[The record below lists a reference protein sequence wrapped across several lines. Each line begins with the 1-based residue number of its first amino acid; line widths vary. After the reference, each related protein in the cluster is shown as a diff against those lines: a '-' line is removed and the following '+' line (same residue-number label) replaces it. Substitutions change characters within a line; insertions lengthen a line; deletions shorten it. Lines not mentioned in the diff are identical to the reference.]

1 MQLFRDGH
9 PEDFTERHAGMI
21 VSMALAVALG
31 AVLATVVVAP
41 PRVAA
46 RPPQMTIRL
55 QPPAQPLVAP
65 LDEQQLLELA
75 AAASRNPSDTADF
88 NPDAA
93 EGGAQAVSTIES
105 WRPSTPADFA
115 ALRRLQE
122 GILNEADALEARQ
135 SALAIGVMERSVE
148 SVGRE
153 FLLNSDG
160 GREGVLRFIDVSGF
174 PDDVVRQ
181 VCRRYGISVK
191 FDYVTPSA
199 GGSWI
204 SGARTSS
211 GEFGAAREPGF
222 YHVFQL
228 SDKSVAM
235 MTAIEV
241 QALTKADCRPGKCR
255 VRQIT
260 FGIVMDDEGHYALGV
275 TDLQVEELR

>member
-1 MQLFRDGH
+1 
-9 PEDFTERHAGMI
+9 
-21 VSMALAVALG
+21 
-31 AVLATVVVAP
+31 
-41 PRVAA
+41 
-46 RPPQMTIRL
+46 MTIRL
-55 QPPAQPLVAP
+55 LPPAQPLVAP
-65 LDEQQLLELA
+65 LSQEQLLELA
-75 AAASRNPSDTADF
+75 AAASRNPSDSDEF

-93 EGGAQAVSTIES
+93 KGGAEAISTIEA
-105 WRPSTPADFA
+105 WRPSSPADFA

-122 GILNEADALEARQ
+122 GILNEADALDAQ
-135 SALAIGVMERSVE
+135 QTALAVGVMERSVE

-174 PDDVVRQ
+174 PDDVVLQ

-191 FDYVTPSA
+191 FDYVTPQA

-204 SGARTSS
+204 SGARTST
-211 GEFGAAREPGF
+211 GEFGTAREPGF

-241 QALTKADCRPGKCR
+241 QALTKAGCRPGKCR

-260 FGIVMDDEGHYALGV
+260 FGIVMDDEGQHALGV
-275 TDLQVEELR
+275 TDLKVENLR